1 MRVLIW
7 ATLAVFS
14 FNASAATF
22 NVSTAIE
29 LRAALSEAAANGEDD
44 TIVVSDGII
53 KTTDD
58 GQGTFVYLSKEANTL
73 IIEGSSSDKAI
84 LSGGGVDQ
92 ILQHTSTEDA
102 VLELRN
108 LSFIDGYTSD
118 VGGAVRSSYGA
129 NVYNCKFQN
138 NTAENYGGAI
148 YNRASSVSGGASDV
162 FVMIIEDSVFDNNSA
177 LDGAGFYTRT
187 ATVID
192 STFTN
197 NKAGQNGGGF
207 YVWTNEG
214 GSKNT
219 VSGSLLEN
227 NSAGNEGGGFYSRAT
242 DAEIHKSTFRSNSA
256 SSGGGFY
263 SSSVSVYDSRIID
276 NLSSETGAGFSTSG
290 GSNGA
295 SVVNSFIIG
304 NVNTKEGV
312 AFRHCGGG
320 FYARTLNL
328 VNSVVIRN
336 VSAEGGAFCASYN
349 VRINN
354 SLLAKNSSGI
364 SIDSGGNYI
373 INSIFFGNGSEDVA
387 ETPAKNSAGSSPTF
401 TISHSYIDTSKV
413 AVPFFPPDNILFD
426 VALGFEDEAKENYRL
441 TESSVLIDA
450 GTVNIEGLTIL
461 DVDLDDNAR
470 VLGGDIDIGPF
481 EYSDSRT
488 TILSFGV
495 SGGLRVGS
503 VITLSFEIDPADV
516 EAGVTTLFD
525 FGDGEEQIAEGGEYV
540 FDVPGSYTV
549 RLIVVNEEGA
559 RSSRTLSFD
568 IRDLTLEEKLVAAE
582 QVGKDSVI
590 NNPALYGLLTS
601 TDLEAQLGE
610 LKGTLTAELES
621 AVQAT
626 YEAVKND
633 PTAYGVDIGFD
644 IDGDGESKALTDGLL
659 LIRYLFGFTGD
670 SLVSG
675 AISEGAERETAEEVE
690 AYLEQRMP

>member
-14 FNASAATF
+14 LNAGAATF

-29 LRAALSEAAANGEDD
+29 LRAALSGAAANGEDD

-58 GQGTFVYLSKEANTL
+58 GKGTFVYLSQEANTL

-108 LSFIDGYTSD
+108 LSFIDGYTTGN
-118 VGGAVRSSYGA
+118 GGAVESSYGA

-148 YNRASSVSGGASDV
+148 YNRASSRDSAGRDH
-162 FVMIIEDSVFDNNSA
+162 FVMDVQDTLFDNNIASLGGGFVTRDVNVVDSVF
-177 LDGAGFYTRT
+177 
-187 ATVID
+187 
-192 STFTN
+192 TN
-197 NKAGQNGGGF
+197 NESNSVGGGF
-207 YVWTNEG
+207 H
-214 GSKNT
+214 GSKIRILR
-219 VSGSLLEN
+219 SILEN
-227 NSAGNEGGGFYSRAT
+227 NLAGNQGGGFHSNWSH
-242 DAEIHKSTFRSNSA
+242 AEVTESTFRSNSA
-256 SSGGGFY
+256 PVGGGFY
-263 SSSVSVYDSRIID
+263 AGSISLSDSRIID
-276 NLSSETGAGFSTSG
+276 NRSSKAGAGFSLDPQGEG
-290 GSNGA
+290 GA
-295 SVVNSFIIG
+295 AVTNSYISG
-304 NVNTKEGV
+304 NVNSNELDYYIY
-312 AFRHCGGG
+312 CGGG
-320 FYARTLNL
+320 F
-328 VNSVVIRN
+328 
-336 VSAEGGAFCASYN
+336 SAEGVELINTVMLGNSSLIGGTFCSSTVKIYN
-349 VRINN
+349 SLFGKNSTGIQVTSGSDNYIFNSVFLNYSGEILSDGGFDYQPIFTINN
-354 SLLAKNSSGI
+354 
-364 SIDSGGNYI
+364 
-373 INSIFFGNGSEDVA
+373 
-387 ETPAKNSAGSSPTF
+387 
-401 TISHSYIDTSKV
+401 SYIDTSKESV
-413 AVPFFPPDNILFD
+413 TFFSSENIFD
-426 VALGFEDEAKENYRL
+426 DVVLGFEDELTENYRL
-441 TESSVLIDA
+441 TESSDLIDA
-450 GTVNIEGLTIL
+450 GTIDAEDLTIP
-461 DVDLDDNAR
+461 DVDLDGNTR
-470 VLGGDIDIGPF
+470 VLGGGVDIGPYEF
-481 EYSDSRT
+481 SDSRP
-488 TILSFGV
+488 TILSFAV
-495 SGGLRVGS
+495 SGELRVGS
-503 VITLSFEIDPADV
+503 EISFAFEIDPDDF
-516 EAGVTTLFD
+516 EAGVTTYFD

-601 TDLEAQLGE
+601 TDLEEQLGE

-621 AVQAT
+621 AVQAA

-633 PTAYGVDIGFD
+633 PTAFGVDIGFD